1 MDKNDPNSA
10 RLRFGIACFQAIQ
23 ILRKETTGHRHE
35 LSPKTGLKV
44 SFKPNASRCYAM
56 GLVSTHNFMKYF
68 GNQFWSKLIFIIVLF
83 LSSEQSFTEQL
94 PLNHPPTLLAKAH
107 SDFAVTGL
115 KRRMPSDVTH
125 KKSRN

>member
-1 MDKNDPNSA
+1 MYHPQNIISIQHVLETTGKEYMDKNDPNSA

-68 GNQFWSKLIFIIVLF
+68 GNQF
-83 LSSEQSFTEQL
+83 
-94 PLNHPPTLLAKAH
+94 
-107 SDFAVTGL
+107 
-115 KRRMPSDVTH
+115 
-125 KKSRN
+125 